1 MAKPEYDLNNDCIVN
16 QADLDLLM
24 TEYGRS
30 LVDPEAVAV
39 VYREAESADTI
50 TDPMQISDDPDANGG
65 QYIAV
70 EPGNNSTGNP
80 SAPSGVAT
88 YSITVPAGTYKIVGR
103 VICPNGDDDSFWV
116 RIQGATTQTT
126 NDPSGWVEWNNID
139 PGSEWHWDVFH
150 STDDG
155 GAEVEWT
162 LAAGTHTLE
171 IAYRED
177 GALLDAFLITD
188 DLAFDADVLAEL
200 AYDLNGDGTVDDAD
214 VALVMSQWLEEIL
227 WP

>member
-116 RIQGATTQTT
+116 RIQGATTQKGLSVRLAII
-126 NDPSGWVEWNNID
+126 PS
-139 PGSEWHWDVFH
+139 S
-150 STDDG
+150 
-155 GAEVEWT
+155 
-162 LAAGTHTLE
+162 L
-171 IAYRED
+171 
-177 GALLDAFLITD
+177 
-188 DLAFDADVLAEL
+188 
-200 AYDLNGDGTVDDAD
+200 
-214 VALVMSQWLEEIL
+214 
-227 WP
+227 